1 MYNMAGMERN
11 VSTAALVPTY
21 LYSSTQL
28 SSEHLLEVANLQL
41 ALISGKTVALI
52 LTNCPL

>member
-1 MYNMAGMERN
+1 MAGMERN
-11 VSTAALVPTY
+11 VSIAALVPTY